1 MNSNKMLRYPALFF
15 SVDTRPVEVELP
27 IPMTSDEGWQLYA
40 TLKAARHLAFLAEQV
55 MPLLK
60 AASLLEYNE
69 HVDALDKILKDIPV
83 EAKRAQEQFYL
94 RRTSAQHL
102 IHDPKGLRTK
112 PQKSLFTL

>member
-1 MNSNKMLRYPALFF
+1 M
-15 SVDTRPVEVELP
+15 
-27 IPMTSDEGWQLYA
+27 YA
-40 TLKAARHLAFLAEQV
+40 TLKHSRRLAFLAEQV
-55 MPLLK
+55 LPLLK

-94 RRTSAQHL
+94 RRTSAQQL
-102 IHDPKGLRTK
+102 IHDPKGLRPK

>member
-1 MNSNKMLRYPALFF
+1 MNSNKMPRYPALFF

-27 IPMTSDEGWQLYA
+27 ISMASDEGWQLYA
-40 TLKAARHLAFLAEQV
+40 TLKAARRLAFLAEQV

-69 HVDALDKILKDIPV
+69 HVDALDKVLKDIPI
-83 EAKRAQEQFYL
+83 EAKLAQEQFYM
-94 RRTSAQHL
+94 RRTSAQQL
-102 IHDPKGLRTK
+102 IHDPKGLRPK

>member
-1 MNSNKMLRYPALFF
+1 MNSNKMPRYPALFF

-27 IPMTSDEGWQLYA
+27 IPIQSYEGWQLYA
-40 TLKAARHLAFLAEQV
+40 TLKAARRLAFLAEQV

-69 HVDALDKILKDIPV
+69 HVDALDKALKDIPV
-83 EAKRAQEQFYL
+83 EAKRSQEQFYL

-102 IHDPKGLRTK
+102 IHDPKGLRPK
-112 PQKSLFTL
+112 PQTSLFKL